1 MMTGMG
7 QIGGDEMPEHDTR
20 DLFQRVQDGDED
32 AARELYHQ
40 YLGRLVA
47 LARSRM
53 SQRLGQKLDADDVI
67 QSAFRSF
74 FLRAREGQFT
84 IERAGDLWS
93 LLAAITK
100 HKLLKKAEHF
110 RQQKRN
116 IAQDQPM
123 TAGERGGNDPA
134 FYEEP
139 TEAEAVALSDEVEFL
154 MRELDPLQRQM
165 LQMRLQGQPIPEIAE
180 TVERSER
187 TVRRFLGSFR
197 DDLEQRL
204 QSIREI

>member
-1 MMTGMG
+1 MAE
-7 QIGGDEMPEHDTR
+7 QDTR
-20 DLFQRVQDGDED
+20 ALFHRVQEGDED
-32 AARELYHQ
+32 AAREVFQ
-40 YLGRLVA
+40 RYLGRLVA

-53 SQRLGQKLDADDVI
+53 SERLGQKLDADDVI

-74 FLRAREGQFT
+74 FVRAREGQYA

-116 IAQDQPM
+116 IAQDRPLASFASRDVAIEFEQGPS
-123 TAGERGGNDPA
+123 
-134 FYEEP
+134 EE
-139 TEAEAVALSDEVEFL
+139 EAVALSDELEFL
-154 MRELDPLQRQM
+154 MRELTPLQRQM
-165 LQMRLQGQPIPEIAE
+165 LEMRLQGQPIPEIAE
-180 TVERSER
+180 AVQRSER

-197 DDLEQRL
+197 GELETRL
-204 QSIREI
+204 RAVQQL